1 MTASVMIDKTKQLT
15 QNQEAKAV
23 QQTRIPQAL
32 KERKPEEL
40 LLEVRNRKIQELN
53 QYKEAPT

>member
-40 LLEVRNRKIQELN
+40 LLEVRNRKI
-53 QYKEAPT
+53 